1 MKFLMRI
8 HNTLKGF
15 DALEF
20 LPLFLIRLYLFYV
33 LWFAGINKIDSFDK
47 FSGYLGTLGVPFPDI
62 FTWLVIITEAGGAA
76 LILIGLFVRW
86 SSIPLLVVMFF
97 AGYLVH
103 WQNGWPHEANGIEFA
118 AIYSLM
124 LLTLLCFGG
133 GKYLSLDYWV
143 SVSYTHLTLPTIC
156 SV

>member
-1 MKFLMRI
+1 MKFLSRI
-8 HNTLKGF
+8 HNTLKSF
-15 DALEF
+15 EALEF
-20 LPLFLIRLYLFYV
+20 LPLFMIRLYLFYV
-33 LWFAGINKIDSFDK
+33 LWFAGINKIDSFDM
-47 FSGYLGTLGVPFPDI
+47 FSGYLGTLEVPFPDI

-118 AIYSLM
+118 AVYSLM

-143 SVSYTHLTLPTIC
+143 SSNK
-156 SV
+156 

>member
-8 HNTLKGF
+8 HNMLKGF
-15 DALEF
+15 EALEF
-20 LPLFLIRLYLFYV
+20 LPLLLIRLYLFYV
-33 LWFAGINKIDSFDK
+33 LWFAGINKIESFNK

-76 LILIGLFVRW
+76 LILIGLFIRW

-143 SVSYTHLTLPTIC
+143 SS
-156 SV
+156 SK

>member
-1 MKFLMRI
+1 MKFLSRI
-8 HNTLKGF
+8 HNILKGF
-15 DALEF
+15 EALEF

-47 FSGYLGTLGVPFPDI
+47 FSGYLGTLGVPLPDI
-62 FTWLVIITEAGGAA
+62 VTWLVIITETGGAA

-124 LLTLLCFGG
+124 LFILLCFGG

-143 SVSYTHLTLPTIC
+143 SSNK
-156 SV
+156 

>member
-1 MKFLMRI
+1 MKFLLRI

-15 DALEF
+15 EALEF

-47 FSGYLGTLGVPFPDI
+47 FSGYLGTLGVPLPDI
-62 FTWLVIITEAGGAA
+62 FTWLVIIIEAGGAA

-103 WQNGWPHEANGIEFA
+103 WRNGWPHEANGIEFA

-143 SVSYTHLTLPTIC
+143 SSNK
-156 SV
+156 

>member
-1 MKFLMRI
+1 MKFLSRI

-15 DALEF
+15 EALDF

-62 FTWLVIITEAGGAA
+62 FTWLVIVTEAGGAA

-103 WQNGWPHEANGIEFA
+103 WQNGWPHESNGIEFA

-143 SVSYTHLTLPTIC
+143 SSNK
-156 SV
+156 

>member
-15 DALEF
+15 EVLEF
-20 LPLFLIRLYLFYV
+20 LPLFLTRLYLFYV

-62 FTWLVIITEAGGAA
+62 LTWLVIITEAGGAA

-143 SVSYTHLTLPTIC
+143 SSNK
-156 SV
+156 

>member
-1 MKFLMRI
+1 MKFLSRI
-8 HNTLKGF
+8 HNALKGF
-15 DALEF
+15 EALEF

-33 LWFAGINKIDSFDK
+33 LWFAGLNKIDSFDK

-62 FTWLVIITEAGGAA
+62 FTWLVIIIEAGGAA

-143 SVSYTHLTLPTIC
+143 SSNK
-156 SV
+156 

>member
-8 HNTLKGF
+8 HNTLKSF
-15 DALEF
+15 EALEF

-47 FSGYLGTLGVPFPDI
+47 FSGYLGTLGVPLPDI

-143 SVSYTHLTLPTIC
+143 ASNK
-156 SV
+156 

>member
-8 HNTLKGF
+8 HNALKGF
-15 DALEF
+15 EALEF

-33 LWFAGINKIDSFDK
+33 LWFAGINKIDSFEK

-62 FTWLVIITEAGGAA
+62 FTWLVIIIEAGGAA

-143 SVSYTHLTLPTIC
+143 SSNK
-156 SV
+156 

>member
-1 MKFLMRI
+1 MKFLSTI
-8 HNTLKGF
+8 HNTLKSF
-15 DALEF
+15 EALEF

-47 FSGYLGTLGVPFPDI
+47 FSGYLGTLGVPLPDI

-143 SVSYTHLTLPTIC
+143 SSNK
-156 SV
+156 

>member
-15 DALEF
+15 EALEF

-47 FSGYLGTLGVPFPDI
+47 FSGYLGTLGVPLPDI
-62 FTWLVIITEAGGAA
+62 FTWLVIVTEAGGAA
-76 LILIGLFVRW
+76 LILVGLFVRW
-86 SSIPLLVVMFF
+86 SSVPLLVVMFF

-143 SVSYTHLTLPTIC
+143 SSNK
-156 SV
+156 

>member
-1 MKFLMRI
+1 MRI
-8 HNTLKGF
+8 ILTFHDLLKKF
-15 DALEF
+15 EKVEF
-20 LPLFLIRLYLFYV
+20 LPLVLIRAYLFFV
-33 LWFAGINKIDSFDK
+33 LWFAGVGKIDTFDK
-47 FSGYLGTLGVPFPDI
+47 FSGYLGTLGVPLPDI
-62 FTWLVIITEAGGAA
+62 FTWLVIVTEAGGGA

-86 SSIPLLVVMFF
+86 ACVPLLVVMFF

-103 WQNGWPHEANGIEFA
+103 YQNGWPHEANGIEFA

-143 SVSYTHLTLPTIC
+143 SRKN
-156 SV
+156 

>member
-1 MKFLMRI
+1 MKIILTFHDL
-8 HNTLKGF
+8 LKRF
-15 DALEF
+15 EKVEF
-20 LPLFLIRLYLFYV
+20 LPLVLIRTYLFFV
-33 LWFAGINKIDSFDK
+33 LWFAGVGKLDTFDK
-47 FSGYLGTLGVPFPDI
+47 FSGYLGTLGVPLPDI
-62 FTWLVIITEAGGAA
+62 FTWLVIVTEAGGGA

-86 SSIPLLVVMFF
+86 ACVPLLVVMFF

-103 WQNGWPHEANGIEFA
+103 YQNGWPHEANGIEFA

-143 SVSYTHLTLPTIC
+143 SRKN
-156 SV
+156 